1 MATKRPQTVAKRE
14 REMAVKEKRDRKRTR
29 KAEAAALREAGLS
42 PEVVEVTDAVD
53 AADVGAEA
61 S

>member
-29 KAEAAALREAGLS
+29 KAEAAAQRLAGPS
-42 PEVVEVTDAVD
+42 PDVVDAVDVVEVGDET
-53 AADVGAEA
+53 

>member
-29 KAEAAALREAGLS
+29 KAEAAALREAGPA
-42 PEVVEVTDAVD
+42 PEIADG
-53 AADVGAEA
+53 ADVVDTGDET

>member
-1 MATKRPQTVAKRE
+1 MATKRPQPVAKRE

-29 KAEAAALREAGLS
+29 KAEAAALREAGPS
-42 PEVVEVTDAVD
+42 PDVVDVVVD
-53 AADVGAEA
+53 ADVVDIGDET

>member
-42 PEVVEVTDAVD
+42 PEVVVD
-53 AADVGAEA
+53 ADVVDTGDET